1 MHHFEAKVVEN
12 AAKTSIKL
20 SIAGGPS
27 KSITDLEIEVE
38 ILIFMF
44 ISSTHHPMY
53 SRQVKICLLHS
64 LGPREQFDIKKVVFI
79 TVLKI

>member
-1 MHHFEAKVVEN
+1 MYHFEAKGVEN

-27 KSITDLEIEVE
+27 KSITDLEIEVK

-44 ISSTHHPMY
+44 FSSSHHPMY
-53 SRQVKICLLHS
+53 SRQFKISLLHS
-64 LGPREQFDIKKVVFI
+64 LGPREQFDTKKVVFI